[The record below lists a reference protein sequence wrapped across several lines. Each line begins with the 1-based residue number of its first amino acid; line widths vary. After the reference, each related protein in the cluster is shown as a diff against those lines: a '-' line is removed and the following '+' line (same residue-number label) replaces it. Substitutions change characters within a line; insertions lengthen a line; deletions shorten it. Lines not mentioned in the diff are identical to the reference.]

1 MICLVTKQQELFESE
16 VYKVI
21 DELKAL
27 EMMKD
32 WNLVQFDS
40 ETNGR
45 DAHLCD
51 FLCVQFGND
60 KTDTRIVVDTTT
72 VDVKLFKEVLETKRV
87 IGHNLKFDLQFLYNY
102 DIKPTKVYDTMIV
115 EQVLY
120 LGYPSNVKS
129 YSLKSVAWERLH
141 TDIDKTVRGE
151 IIWRGLDTNVI
162 VYAAG
167 DVTYLERIM
176 QSQIAECRKKECI
189 KAAQLECDA
198 VPAMAY
204 LEWCGI
210 MLDKDKWKA
219 KMKID
224 EDNLVKRKES
234 LDSFVINLSKPDFI
248 EVPNPKRQVLGQGE
262 LDWLDNKQ
270 YHEVLAGIQSLPKK
284 TRVLNPFKQF
294 VFVDTQGDL
303 FTGFDLTPKCTI
315 NWDSSRQV
323 IQLCKVLGF
332 DTTVQDKKTGEDKD
346 SVLEKTLRTQKG
358 INDEFLKLYFDYK
371 ESSKVVSTYG
381 QGHLNAINPKTGRI
395 HTTFKQIGASSGRMS
410 CGSKQSNTD
419 LAKALGISPSAC
431 AYPNLQ
437 QLPADEP
444 TRSSFVAPEGNLMVS
459 ADFSAEESRLGADIY
474 QDKEFIKEFLERS
487 GDMHS
492 MFAWAVFKK
501 ECQECGC
508 TSVSDVKK
516 KAPQWRKAVKA
527 VEFAYMFG
535 AAAHTISQAAN
546 CSEEQAQA
554 YIDALDKEFTGVS
567 SFAKRGSKFVR
578 EHGYILICPYTG
590 HKMYWWD
597 WKEWKERQASFT
609 QEFWEDYRLHHKG
622 TGDSV
627 ALMVREHFQA
637 AGKYDRMA
645 RNSVTQGTGAIIMKE
660 AITQLFN
667 VHDEIVCDFP
677 KELDFF
683 PKKLETIME
692 EAAAKYCKTLPI
704 PAEAS
709 VDVCWRH

>member
-51 FLCVQFGND
+51 FLCIQFGND

-72 VDVKLFKEVLETKRV
+72 IDVKLFKEVLETKRV

-102 DIKPTKVYDTMIV
+102 GIVPTKVYDTMIV

-151 IIWRGLDTNVI
+151 IIWRGLDANVI

-167 DVTYLERIM
+167 DVTYLEKIM
-176 QSQIAECRKKECI
+176 QSQIAECRRKECI

-210 MLDKDKWKA
+210 MLDRDKWKA
-219 KMKID
+219 KMKMD
-224 EDNLVKRKES
+224 EVNLEKRRKA
-234 LDSFVINLSKPDFI
+234 LNSFV
-248 EVPNPKRQVLGQGE
+248 EER
-262 LDWLDNKQ
+262 
-270 YHEVLAGIQSLPKK
+270 
-284 TRVLNPFKQF
+284 PFLHGF
-294 VFVDTQGDL
+294 VTIDLQGDL
-303 FTGFDLTPKCTI
+303 FTGFDTSPKCHI
-315 NWDSSRQV
+315 NWDSSKQV

-346 SVLEKTLRTQKG
+346 SVLEKTLKTQKG
-358 INDEFLKLYFDYK
+358 ISDEFLKLYFDYK

-567 SFAKRGSKFVR
+567 SFAKKGSKFVR

-660 AITQLFN
+660 AITQLFRWILEN
-667 VHDEIVCDFP
+667 NYFGVIHLCCCVHDEIVCDFP

-683 PKKLETIME
+683 PKKLEHIME
-692 EAAAKYCKTLPI
+692 NAAAEYCRTLPI

-709 VDVCWRH
+709 VDTHWVH

>member
-1 MICLVTKQQELFESE
+1 MLYLVTKQQELFESE

-60 KTDTRIVVDTTT
+60 KADTRIVVDTTT
-72 VDVKLFKEVLETKRV
+72 IDVKLFKEVLETKRV

-102 DIKPTKVYDTMIV
+102 GIVPTKVYDTMIT
-115 EQVLY
+115 EQVLH
-120 LGYPSNVKS
+120 LGFPPSVKS
-129 YSLKSVAWERLH
+129 YSLQSVAWERLH
-141 TDIDKTVRGE
+141 INIDKTIRGE
-151 IIWRGLDTNVI
+151 IIWRGLDTNVV

-167 DVTYLERIM
+167 DVTYLEKIM
-176 QSQIAECRKKECI
+176 QSQIAECRRKECI

-219 KMKID
+219 KMKLD
-224 EDNLVKRKES
+224 KENLEKRRKA
-234 LDSFVINLSKPDFI
+234 LNSFVEEKPF
-248 EVPNPKRQVLGQGE
+248 L
-262 LDWLDNKQ
+262 
-270 YHEVLAGIQSLPKK
+270 HS
-284 TRVLNPFKQF
+284 F
-294 VFVDTQGDL
+294 VTIDLQGDL
-303 FTGFDLTPKCTI
+303 FTGFDTSPKCNI
-315 NWDSSRQV
+315 NWDSSKQV

-444 TRSSFVAPEGNLMVS
+444 TRSSFVAPRGHLMVS

-487 GDMHS
+487 GDRMH
-492 MFAWAVFKK
+492 
-501 ECQECGC
+501 
-508 TSVSDVKK
+508 VSL
-516 KAPQWRKAVKA
+516 
-527 VEFAYMFG
+527 Y
-535 AAAHTISQAAN
+535 S
-546 CSEEQAQA
+546 
-554 YIDALDKEFTGVS
+554 
-567 SFAKRGSKFVR
+567 
-578 EHGYILICPYTG
+578 
-590 HKMYWWD
+590 
-597 WKEWKERQASFT
+597 
-609 QEFWEDYRLHHKG
+609 
-622 TGDSV
+622 
-627 ALMVREHFQA
+627 
-637 AGKYDRMA
+637 
-645 RNSVTQGTGAIIMKE
+645 
-660 AITQLFN
+660 N
-667 VHDEIVCDFP
+667 V
-677 KELDFF
+677 
-683 PKKLETIME
+683 
-692 EAAAKYCKTLPI
+692 
-704 PAEAS
+704 
-709 VDVCWRH
+709 

>member
-1 MICLVTKQQELFESE
+1 MIGLVTKQQELFGSDL
-16 VYKVI
+16 YKVI
-21 DELKAL
+21 TEQDAL
-27 EMMKD
+27 EIMKD
-32 WNLVQFDS
+32 WNLVEFDS
-40 ETNGR
+40 ETNGK

-60 KTDTRIVVDTTT
+60 KADTRIVVDTTT
-72 VDVKLFKEVLETKRV
+72 IDVKLFKEVLETKRV

-102 DIKPTKVYDTMIV
+102 GIIPRKVYDTMIV

-120 LGYPSNVKS
+120 LGYPSGIKS
-129 YSLKSVAWERLH
+129 YSLKSVAWDRLGI
-141 TDIDKTVRGE
+141 DIDKSIRGE
-151 IIWRGLDTNVI
+151 IIWKGLSPDVI
-162 VYAAG
+162 LYAAG
-167 DVTYLERIM
+167 DVTYLEKIM
-176 QSQIAECRKKECI
+176 QSQIAECRRKECI
-189 KAAQLECDA
+189 KAAQLECNA

-204 LEWCGI
+204 MEWCGI
-210 MLDKDKWKA
+210 MLDQDKWKS
-219 KMKID
+219 K
-224 EDNLVKRKES
+224 ENLEQRKKA
-234 LDSFVINLSKPDFI
+234 LNSFVTNNPQLEEFSFI
-248 EVPNPKRQVLGQGE
+248 
-262 LDWLDNKQ
+262 D
-270 YHEVLAGIQSLPKK
+270 H
-284 TRVLNPFKQF
+284 
-294 VFVDTQGDL
+294 QGDL
-303 FTGFDLTPKCTI
+303 FTGFDLTPKCLI
-315 NWDSSRQV
+315 NWDSPTQV
-323 IQLCKVLGF
+323 IRVAKVLGF

-410 CGSKQSNTD
+410 CGSKQSNED
-419 LAKALGISPSAC
+419 LAKYKGISPSKC
-431 AYPNLQ
+431 TYPNLQ

-444 TRSSFVAPEGNLMVS
+444 TRSSFVSPKGYMMVS

-474 QDKEFIKEFLERS
+474 QDKEFIKEFTERS

-492 MFAWAVFKK
+492 MFAFAVFKK

-508 TSVSDVKK
+508 KSVADVKK

-535 AAAHTISQAAN
+535 AAAPTISQAAN

-567 SFAKRGSKFVR
+567 SFAKKGSKFVR

-597 WKEWKERQASFT
+597 WEQWKERQASFT
-609 QEFWEDYRLHHKG
+609 QEFWEDYRQHHKG

-645 RNSVTQGTGAIIMKE
+645 RNSVTQG
-660 AITQLFN
+660 
-667 VHDEIVCDFP
+667 
-677 KELDFF
+677 
-683 PKKLETIME
+683 
-692 EAAAKYCKTLPI
+692 
-704 PAEAS
+704 
-709 VDVCWRH
+709 